1 MACNHMTATVTAYV
15 MVTLLAISQLSHHTS
30 ALPLE
35 ESDIEKESML
45 LSKYMSLMNR
55 LQARRAETGDLGD
68 MVGPSF
74 VQQKRYKSPM
84 QSRSGGMSLC
94 LWKVCPAAP
103 WLISK
108 K

>member
-1 MACNHMTATVTAYV
+1 
-15 MVTLLAISQLSHHTS
+15 
-30 ALPLE
+30 
-35 ESDIEKESML
+35 ML

-84 QSRSGGMSLC
+84 QSRSGESTESL
-94 LWKVCPAAP
+94 VE
-103 WLISK
+103 K
-108 K
+108 KKI